1 MSSERIVCFFIKCI
15 KEIKC
20 CQHTILSNT
29 HLWLTQWFIPVILGK
44 NPLLFCFQN
53 ARLIDVFISKL
64 AVQFC
69 SLVKE
74 ILENSWENIHNC
86 CEAYKETYLF
96 LLETQSMKVKKE
108 FNYFLKVFLLFLGK
122 SPGMKN
128 LTFFGFEP

>member
-1 MSSERIVCFFIKCI
+1 MLSAYHSFQHPSLINSVIYPSYIGKKSFTVLFPKC
-15 KEIKC
+15 K
-20 CQHTILSNT
+20 
-29 HLWLTQWFIPVILGK
+29 
-44 NPLLFCFQN
+44 
-53 ARLIDVFISKL
+53 IDVFISKL

-74 ILENSWENIHNC
+74 ILENSRENIHNC

-108 FNYFLKVFLLFLGK
+108 FNYFFKVFLLFLGK